1 MGNELSS
8 IGDTISS
15 FLIDDS
21 YIIDDS
27 LEWYDLIQLY
37 IMRYRRI
44 IGIFML
50 VILLAIMYY
59 CNGTEKNEQSL
70 KLQSGG
76 DGNHASA
83 VASEMAKLRA
93 SHEAQQQFAK
103 ELSEKAAAES
113 QAAAEKAKTEHA
125 AKMQAAKDAKKASR
139 TAVDKGLHKV
149 SKRVSKKMS
158 DVGKSIKSSKLGKG
172 ASTVAS
178 GVSKLSKAAGVT
190 KLGKGV
196 GSAIG
201 KSKMGQL
208 AKGKL
213 ADIKDMRSA
222 GMSKFGVAKELTGQA
237 GQYAADKF
245 KEFAGWLYEI
255 LFALA
260 ISIAI
265 CMIVIPSIAF
275 FALGLI
281 CYFLLRKKISTMKA
295 F

>member
-1 MGNELSS
+1 MDIGNELFS
-8 IGDTISS
+8 IADTISI
-15 FLIDDS
+15 FLIDDD
-21 YIIDDS
+21 YKIDDT
-27 LEWYDLIQLY
+27 LEWFELFQVY

-59 CNGTEKNEQSL
+59 FNWKEDSKIEL
-70 KLQSGG
+70 ELQSGG
-76 DGNHASA
+76 GGNNHTSA
-83 VASEMAKLRA
+83 VAAEMARLRA
-93 SHEAQQQFAK
+93 VDNAQQQFAK
-103 ELSEKAAAES
+103 EK
-113 QAAAEKAKTEHA
+113 AEKASLEAEA
-125 AKMQAAKDAKKASR
+125 AEEKSKAEQAEKMQVAKEAKKASR
-139 TAVDKGLHKV
+139 SRVDKGLHKV
-149 SKRVSKKMS
+149 SKKMS
-158 DVGKSIKSSKLGKG
+158 DVGKRIKSSTLGKG

-178 GVSKLSKAAGVT
+178 GVSKLSNATGVT

-213 ADIKDMRSA
+213 ADIKDMRSH
-222 GMSKFGVAKELTGQA
+222 GMSKFGVAKELAGQA
-237 GQYAADKF
+237 GQYTADKF
-245 KEFAGWLYEI
+245 KEFANWLYEI

-265 CMIVIPSIAF
+265 CMIVVPSIAF

-281 CYFLLRKKISTMKA
+281 CYFLLRKKISSMKA